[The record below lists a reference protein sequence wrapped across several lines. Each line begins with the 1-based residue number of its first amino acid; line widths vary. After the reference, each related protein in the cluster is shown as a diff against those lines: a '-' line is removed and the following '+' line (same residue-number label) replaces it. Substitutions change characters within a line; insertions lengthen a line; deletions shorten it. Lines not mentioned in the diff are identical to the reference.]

1 MGIYENELKCG
12 CIYTSCT
19 YDQNERPFV
28 SKSCEQHK
36 LDINK
41 TFKYNLEK
49 FKKRYKAKD
58 ITKSYFKVKIL
69 DIKKNAK
76 KMTLVKMEVEDLEV
90 SKLNESSKIYFSEFD
105 NNEDEESGVSF
116 KIDENG
122 KTIIIDIFENENI
135 DRS

>member
-1 MGIYENELKCG
+1 MGIYEKELKCG
-12 CIYTSCT
+12 CISTSCT
-19 YDQNERPFV
+19 YDQNDPPFI
-28 SKSCEQHK
+28 SKCCDLHK

-41 TFKYNLEK
+41 TFNYNLNK
-49 FKKRYKAKD
+49 FKMRYKANG

-76 KMTLVKMEVEDLEV
+76 KLTLVKMEVEDFDI
-90 SKLNESSKIYFSEFD
+90 SKLNESSKIYFSDFG
-105 NNEDEESGVSF
+105 EDEEEGVSF
-116 KIDENG
+116 KVDENG